1 MSQTDRIGKLLLR
14 KSGATAMEIIEAGK
28 TTCPHKRM
36 SELKERGWTIWRKPV
51 PGRNYGRYFGLEPG
65 CYFEEA
71 GRRDR
76 KALNV

>member
-14 KSGATAMEIIEAGK
+14 KSGATAMEIVQAGG
-28 TTCPHKRM
+28 TVSPHRR
-36 SELKERGWTIWRKPV
+36 LTDLRNRGWTIWRKPV
-51 PGRNYGRYFGLEPG
+51 AGKTYGRYFGLEPG

-71 GRRDR
+71 GKRDR